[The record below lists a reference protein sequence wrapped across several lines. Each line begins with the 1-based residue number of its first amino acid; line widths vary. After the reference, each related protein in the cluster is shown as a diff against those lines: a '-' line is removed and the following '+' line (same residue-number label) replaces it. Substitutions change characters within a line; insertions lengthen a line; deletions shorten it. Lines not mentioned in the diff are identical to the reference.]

1 LTLAAPAAFMRRAI
15 RLALGARHR
24 TSPNPTVGCV
34 VVRDGEVVGEG
45 VTQRVG
51 GPHAEVEALRA
62 AGERARGGDVFVTLE
77 PCCHHGRTPPCTDAI
92 VAAGVRRVFAGVIDP
107 NPVVAGKGVRLLES
121 AGIETHVGL
130 LDAENRRLIAPFRR
144 YVTNARPW
152 ITLKAGLTLD
162 GCIATASGHSK
173 WITGEAARR
182 DAHRLRARA
191 DAVMVGVGTALADD
205 PQLTVRMVKGED
217 PLRVLLDSALRVP
230 TAAALMGRGT
240 LVFHAPEV
248 SDERRRAV
256 AATGAETQA
265 VPRAAGG
272 GLDLQAVLGALAGR
286 GLVSVLVEGGGRLHG
301 SLISAGL
308 ADEACFYLAPKLVG
322 RGLPVLDLPSV
333 ATVGEGWS
341 LDEVET
347 RRLGQDVRVRGVIR
361 YPVAPRSSED

>member
-1 LTLAAPAAFMRRAI
+1 MTDAAPAAFMRRAI
-15 RLALGARHR
+15 RLALGVRHR

-34 VVRDGEVVGEG
+34 VVRDGQVVGEG

-62 AGERARGGDVFVTLE
+62 AGERARGADLFVTLE

-92 VAAGVRRVFAGVIDP
+92 VAAGVRRVYAGVIDP
-107 NPVVAGKGVRLLES
+107 NPVVAGKGMRQLEA
-121 AGIETHVGL
+121 AGIEAHVGL
-130 LDAENRRLIAPFRR
+130 LDAENRRLIAPFHR
-144 YVTNARPW
+144 YVTDARPW
-152 ITLKAGLTLD
+152 VILKAGLTLD

-191 DAVMVGVGTALADD
+191 DAVMVGTGTALADD
-205 PQLTVRMVKGED
+205 PQLTVRLVRGED
-217 PLRVLLDSALRVP
+217 PVRVLLDSELRVP
-230 TAAALMGRGT
+230 TSAALMGRGA
-240 LVFHAPEV
+240 LVFHAPEAT
-248 SDERRRAV
+248 EARRRAV
-256 AATGAETQA
+256 AATGAEAHA
-265 VPRAAGG
+265 VPRRSDG
-272 GLDLQAVLGALAGR
+272 GLDLDAVLGALAGR

-301 SLISAGL
+301 ALIAAGL

-322 RGLPVLDLPSV
+322 RGQPVVNLPSV

-361 YPVAPRSSED
+361 YPGAPRSSED